1 LEDIA
6 FRIDEDKCN
15 QFVADFVPIVDDDSD
30 DESVSDTS
38 SENWVA
44 FGGWTEEELKAQ
56 PRKADSP
63 TSDTVT
69 TTGTGSVDAFDF
81 SSSDENESGDAEPQ
95 LDFSDYEETSPK
107 RVYTMDFG
115 TDFLERIAKE
125 DVRYETDSDAAD
137 SWAQDNDSL
146 APSASS
152 TSGITCDPARL
163 AFRELL
169 NRMPRVSLV
178 KESPKRATKRHDPP
192 ATKYLDERTVETEIQ
207 KYLDSEEEDPSN
219 VIESSMEKLKKSS
232 QSKSPAR
239 DETSQSSDSS
249 GFSSAFSAFE
259 GAEKENEPKPLKS
272 DFVLEGDEEWV
283 SFDNGRKP
291 VDLWTDP

>member
-1 LEDIA
+1 
-6 FRIDEDKCN
+6 
-15 QFVADFVPIVDDDSD
+15 
-30 DESVSDTS
+30 
-38 SENWVA
+38 
-44 FGGWTEEELKAQ
+44 
-56 PRKADSP
+56 
-63 TSDTVT
+63 
-69 TTGTGSVDAFDF
+69 
-81 SSSDENESGDAEPQ
+81 
-95 LDFSDYEETSPK
+95 
-107 RVYTMDFG
+107 MDFG

-152 TSGITCDPARL
+152 AGITCDPARL

-192 ATKYLDERTVETEIQ
+192 ATKYLDERSVETEIQ

-239 DETSQSSDSS
+239 DETSQSSGSS

-259 GAEKENEPKPLKS
+259 GAETENEPKPLQS

-283 SFDNGRKP
+283 SFGNDRKP
-291 VDLWTDP
+291 VDFWRDP